1 MKPSVQKLLD
11 LLAGNQDKLDIDF
24 SWKSNL
30 GRLLWFKNFDTPDH
44 WMKECLDE
52 LIKYFDDVAN
62 IYEQGD
68 SLFFRLL
75 AFYFN
80 IDSDI
85 IVSIVSYFSTICF
98 SSLLA

>member
-1 MKPSVQKLLD
+1 
-11 LLAGNQDKLDIDF
+11 
-24 SWKSNL
+24 
-30 GRLLWFKNFDTPDH
+30 
-44 WMKECLDE
+44 MKECLDE

-80 IDSDI
+80 IDSDVSKLFKEGTLTRLDITERKTLWI
-85 IVSIVSYFSTICF
+85 IMRTLKCYVEHSEDFYHFER
-98 SSLLA
+98 